1 MIDDGGLNDGASVEL
16 LLHRA
21 PLALHA
27 GAADREHNV
36 PIFRLWLH
44 DVDKDGVTDGES
56 WALFAVA
63 TVKFAA
69 RNNTFAL
76 RANVNEDLV
85 LIDAHNDAVEDVALL
100 QILDWHTCTGEQL
113 FHGGWLRAGPHTWR
127 WRSGGRCDWCLGSYW
142 CRFGRC
148 DIDEVDHRGLRRI
161 CCLHLDALR
170 LCRGFRL
177 ACWSCCSSVGTRLNI
192 GGARGQFFVQV
203 CSSPYDVFALRR

>member
-1 MIDDGGLNDGASVEL
+1 
-16 LLHRA
+16 
-21 PLALHA
+21 
-27 GAADREHNV
+27 V

-44 DVDKDGVTDGES
+44 DVDEYGVADGEG

-63 TVKFAA
+63 AVKFAA

-76 RANVNEDLV
+76 RANVNEHFVLV
-85 LIDAHNDAVEDVALL
+85 DAHNNAVEDIALL
-100 QILDWHTCTGEQL
+100 QVLDWHACTGEQL

-127 WRSGGRCDWCLGSYW
+127 WRSGWRCDWCLGS
-142 CRFGRC
+142 FGGRLNRC
-148 DIDEVDHRGLRRI
+148 DFSEVDRWGLRRI

-177 ACWSCCSSVGTRLNI
+177 AGWSCCSINGTRLNI
-192 GGARGQFFVQV
+192 GGARGKFFVQV